1 MPADDVERH
10 AVLARAREVAAA
22 DAVRP
27 PPAVLGRQDHLVPP
41 TATPADPV
49 VPDPAAD
56 YARAGAQSVA
66 DADERAVISMQ
77 LGRPA
82 RGRSAV
88 VHRCVWGLPTVIRVD
103 PRLPDGT
110 PFPTVFWQTCP
121 ALRAQIGRLEADQSM
136 VGINQRLAGTSDR
149 DRDFAMDHA
158 TAQERYRA
166 FRDTLGEPLPGHPYA
181 GGSPDWVKCLHTHAG
196 HALAT
201 NDSPV
206 GEWTV
211 EAARPVP
218 CAGPCVTPDDL
229 ADSRIVSDLRAM
241 EERADGDD

>member
-1 MPADDVERH
+1 M
-10 AVLARAREVAAA
+10 
-22 DAVRP
+22 
-27 PPAVLGRQDHLVPP
+27 PPAAQ
-41 TATPADPV
+41 ASDPV
-49 VPDPAAD
+49 VADP
-56 YARAGAQSVA
+56 RAGYDRAASQPLA
-66 DADERAVISMQ
+66 DDTERAVISQQ

-88 VHRCVWGLPTVIRVD
+88 VHRCAWGLPTVIRVD

-121 ALRAQIGRLEADQSM
+121 ALRSQIGRLEADQSM
-136 VGINQRLAGTSDR
+136 VGINHRLRDSDAPD
-149 DRDFAMDHA
+149 DREFAEGHA
-158 TAQERYRA
+158 AAQERYRD
-166 FRDTLGEPLPGHPYA
+166 FRDTLGDPLPGDPYA

-206 GEWTV
+206 GAWTV

-218 CAGPCVTPDDL
+218 CSGPCVTPDDL
-229 ADSRIVSDLRAM
+229 ADSRIVADLVRMEANEVRPRGPGDPDRSVEPDGSDV
-241 EERADGDD
+241 GSGTS